1 MTTVHFEAVCCPL
14 CGRDEAYP
22 LLEWRNTRMV
32 RCHGCSLVYRN
43 PRQKASD
50 IREAYASNQTSLE
63 LEERVGNRRRHQ
75 FGRFLDSLPDRPG
88 RLLDIGCGYGFF
100 LKIADEKG
108 WKAVGVDVDPKGIA
122 YAKEHLQVNALLG
135 DIRELNFPDGS
146 FDLVTLWNVV
156 DFVPNPLDFLSE
168 IRRVLKE
175 DGYLFIRTPNVA
187 WQYLNFRLAT
197 FLKHLGWRDLLDE
210 RPYATFIFHLTNFS
224 RPTLRLLFDR
234 TGFIPLRISNSPP
247 IPGDPYLGLGP
258 KEELLL
264 RLGKRAVH
272 AVAQG
277 LAIVSG
283 GRWLIG
289 PSLEAWGQRGKI
301 HETA

>member
-1 MTTVHFEAVCCPL
+1 
-14 CGRDEAYP
+14 
-22 LLEWRNTRMV
+22 
-32 RCHGCSLVYRN
+32 
-43 PRQKASD
+43 
-50 IREAYASNQTSLE
+50 
-63 LEERVGNRRRHQ
+63 
-75 FGRFLDSLPDRPG
+75 
-88 RLLDIGCGYGFF
+88 LLDIGCGYGFF

-175 DGYLFIRTPNVA
+175 DGYLFIRTPNVV
-187 WQYLNFRLAT
+187 WHYLSFRLAN
-197 FLKHLGWRDLLDE
+197 FLSRVGLGKVFEE
-210 RPYATFIFHLTNFS
+210 RPFATFIFHLTNFS
-224 RPTLRLLFDR
+224 CSTLRLVLER
-234 TGFIPLRISNSPP
+234 SGFASISIRNSPP

-258 KEELLL
+258 TGERLVA
-264 RLGKRAVH
+264 LGKHGVH
-272 AVAQG
+272 GMAQV
-277 LAIVSG
+277 LALLSG